1 MVPYKFFELFT
12 EIIGWI
18 KIALSPTL
26 LGIFLGFIT
35 YYYLPNLMGLILWIL
50 ISISGLIIGIIWA
63 TKKFKTTGTVHFL
76 SRVMATP
83 ELDDLK
89 NPKEEEGKKNNKLS

>member
-1 MVPYKFFELFT
+1 MD
-12 EIIGWI
+12 
-18 KIALSPTL
+18 
-26 LGIFLGFIT
+26 
-35 YYYLPNLMGLILWIL
+35 YLIGLILWIL
-50 ISISGLIIGIIWA
+50 ISISGLIMGIIWA